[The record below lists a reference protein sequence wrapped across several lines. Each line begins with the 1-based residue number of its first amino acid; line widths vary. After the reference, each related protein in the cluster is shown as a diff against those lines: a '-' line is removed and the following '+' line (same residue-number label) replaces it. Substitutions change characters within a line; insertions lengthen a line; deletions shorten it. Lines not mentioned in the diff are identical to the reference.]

1 MVTKSG
7 AHVLE
12 FNCRFGD
19 PETQVILPRL
29 KGDLLPLLEATIDR
43 RLTDVK
49 IEWDERSAVTVV
61 MASGGYPD
69 NYEIGKKISGLEE
82 CARLNDVHIFHAGTR
97 RVNDEVVT
105 AGGRVLAV
113 TALGETL
120 AHARER
126 AYDAVS
132 RIHFEGAF
140 YRRDIA
146 AKIENPQSN
155 ASSNS

>member
-1 MVTKSG
+1 MNTKQL
-7 AHVLE
+7 AV
-12 FNCRFGD
+12 
-19 PETQVILPRL
+19 
-29 KGDLLPLLEATIDR
+29 
-43 RLTDVK
+43 
-49 IEWDERSAVTVV
+49 RSAVTVV
-61 MASGGYPD
+61 MASGGYPG
-69 NYEIGKKISGLEE
+69 NYETGKKISGLEE

-120 AHARER
+120 ARARER

-132 RIHFEGAF
+132 RIHFEGAH

-146 AKIENPQSN
+146 AKIENPQPN